1 MLTRLLIRIGA
12 FLVLVLAALGFE
24 YFKRKKKNKP
34 SGNIIEV
41 PFDVNDGGASDK
53 AEDNSNDSS
62 NTDAESEA
70 ETDETK

>member
-1 MLTRLLIRIGA
+1 MLTKLFIKIGA

-41 PFDVNDGGASDK
+41 PFDVNEGSTSEN
-53 AEDNSNDSS
+53 AEDFKSDPVDENK
-62 NTDAESEA
+62 
-70 ETDETK
+70 ETDKQSEDTN

>member
-1 MLTRLLIRIGA
+1 MLTKLFIKIGA

-41 PFDVNDGGASDK
+41 PFDVNEGSTSEN
-53 AEDNSNDSS
+53 AEDITSDPVDENK
-62 NTDAESEA
+62 
-70 ETDETK
+70 ETDKQSEDTN